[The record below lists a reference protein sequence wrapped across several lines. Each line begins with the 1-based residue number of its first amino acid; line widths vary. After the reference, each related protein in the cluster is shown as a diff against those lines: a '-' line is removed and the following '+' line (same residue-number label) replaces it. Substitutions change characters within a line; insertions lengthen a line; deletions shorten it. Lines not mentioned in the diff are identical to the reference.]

1 MSTQGPPPEEYVHV
15 EEVREVV
22 SDLEERIEEI
32 ESDNRY
38 PDEDEE
44 RQDVRTNAVL
54 ALMQAEWGGELKG
67 LKRARNALAD
77 LE

>member
-1 MSTQGPPPEEYVHV
+1 MSAREPPMDEYVHV
-15 EEVREVV
+15 EEVQEVI

-44 RQDVRTNAVL
+44 RQDVQTNAVL
-54 ALMQAEWGGELKG
+54 ALMQADWGGELRG
-67 LKRARNALAD
+67 LKKARNQLEDLA
-77 LE
+77 